1 MHELTS
7 KVTFRNGAQPFLQGE
22 CVLVIFADPIRI
34 DQGLD
39 QDTSAGSASTL
50 TPTATSSSPQHFA
63 FIRSSVFLD
72 NRSYEVNA
80 YPIVS
85 FSRSGGAIA
94 GYNRLPPDD
103 QARLIP
109 LPPLWDERPTPA
121 AFGSQFDLGD
131 FSFNKNYWLLVN
143 LHRFVMPDDRTV
155 SLILFIPA
163 AAHFLI
169 WFAKVQAMGPQSPP
183 DPQRDASDRC
193 VSQHPPKSTSCC
205 HQQREWTRRT
215 FSQRI

>member
-1 MHELTS
+1 MQNPNHGS
-7 KVTFRNGAQPFLQGE
+7 TFNLRHRNQSNRNYARAHVQSHLPQWRSAFSTRRMCSRQ
-22 CVLVIFADPIRI
+22 IRRSIRI

-72 NRSYEVNA
+72 NGSYEVNA

-121 AFGSQFDLGD
+121 AFGNQFDLRD
-131 FSFNKNYWLLVN
+131 FSFNKNY
-143 LHRFVMPDDRTV
+143 
-155 SLILFIPA
+155 
-163 AAHFLI
+163 
-169 WFAKVQAMGPQSPP
+169 
-183 DPQRDASDRC
+183 
-193 VSQHPPKSTSCC
+193 
-205 HQQREWTRRT
+205 
-215 FSQRI
+215 